1 MCDSGVIR
9 EITFRSLLGVKGL
22 IVLWKT
28 QQESVRKIAA
38 FVKRGGMKHNKQ
50 VNQII
55 GKFIELE
62 NWEKNFILE
71 FRYTQI
77 YLHCSVNQPSLPT
90 HQTKDV
96 AYKFILSFK
105 ERKIIKFKPRR
116 FFFTTNM

>member
-1 MCDSGVIR
+1 
-9 EITFRSLLGVKGL
+9 
-22 IVLWKT
+22 
-28 QQESVRKIAA
+28 
-38 FVKRGGMKHNKQ
+38 MKHNKQ

-62 NWEKNFILE
+62 NWEKKFILE

-105 ERKIIKFKPRR
+105 ERKLLNLNHVDSSLQQTCKIVNF
-116 FFFTTNM
+116 